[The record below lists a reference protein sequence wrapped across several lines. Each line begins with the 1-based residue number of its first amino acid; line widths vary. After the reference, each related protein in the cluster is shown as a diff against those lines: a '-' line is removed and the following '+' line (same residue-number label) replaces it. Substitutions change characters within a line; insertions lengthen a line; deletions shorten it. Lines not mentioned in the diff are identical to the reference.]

1 MTPAEMAR
9 LHAASFTTPR
19 PWTEAEF
26 VALLDSPLCFLL
38 ADQSGFLVGRVVADE
53 AELLTLA
60 VDPEARRQ
68 GAGGRLVNCFLDES
82 RRRGARSAFLEVAQ
96 TNAAARALYRKAG
109 FTETGR
115 RRGYYRNADSAPVD
129 ALVLVMALA

>member
-1 MTPAEMAR
+1 MTPAELAR

-68 GAGGRLVNCFLDES
+68 GAGGRLVNSFLDES
-82 RRRGARSAFLEVAQ
+82 RRRGARSAFLEVAE
-96 TNAAARALYRKAG
+96 TNTAARALYRKAG

-115 RRGYYRNADSAPVD
+115 RRGYYRGPDSAPVD